1 MKKDKSDYIFN
12 YHLGD
17 EERKL
22 IPFFLSKSI
31 KGVNRIKTL
40 DKVCEKF
47 GLTKAYV
54 KNKYCYILDDSQ
66 TNLGLKVVSYYK
78 DEMMYGKN
86 THHYTYA
93 ELSKSEKELYNES
106 Y

>member
-1 MKKDKSDYIFN
+1 MKMKKDKSDYIFN

-17 EERKL
+17 EDRKL
-22 IPFFLSKSI
+22 IPYLLSKSI
-31 KGVNRIKTL
+31 
-40 DKVCEKF
+40 

-66 TNLGLKVVSYYK
+66 TNLGSKVVPYYK
-78 DEMMYGKN
+78 DEMLYGKN

-93 ELSKSEKELYNES
+93 ELSKSEKELYND
-106 Y
+106 